1 VPLRHAP
8 GSTRLDRKAG
18 ACRPAEC
25 PDRPAMTPFLIAI
38 YQVVD
43 LILSLFVWL
52 LIASAIMSWLFAFG
66 VVNTRNQ
73 FVRMLAEFL
82 YRITEPVLRPIRG
95 FIPSIG
101 GIDLSPIVVIIA
113 IFFIRTL
120 MQGYL
125 PYLL

>member
-1 VPLRHAP
+1 
-8 GSTRLDRKAG
+8 
-18 ACRPAEC
+18 
-25 PDRPAMTPFLIAI
+25 MTPVLFAI

-95 FIPSIG
+95 LIPTVG

-120 MQGYL
+120 LQGYV

>member
-1 VPLRHAP
+1 
-8 GSTRLDRKAG
+8 
-18 ACRPAEC
+18 
-25 PDRPAMTPFLIAI
+25 MTPFIIAI

-73 FVRMLAEFL
+73 FVRMIAEFL

-95 FIPSIG
+95 FIPSVG
-101 GIDLSPIVVIIA
+101 GIDLSPIVVIVA

>member
-1 VPLRHAP
+1 
-8 GSTRLDRKAG
+8 
-18 ACRPAEC
+18 
-25 PDRPAMTPFLIAI
+25 MTPFLIAI

>member
-1 VPLRHAP
+1 
-8 GSTRLDRKAG
+8 
-18 ACRPAEC
+18 
-25 PDRPAMTPFLIAI
+25 MTPFFFAI

-95 FIPSIG
+95 LIPTVG

-120 MQGYL
+120 LQGYV

>member
-1 VPLRHAP
+1 
-8 GSTRLDRKAG
+8 
-18 ACRPAEC
+18 
-25 PDRPAMTPFLIAI
+25 MTPFLFAI

-95 FIPSIG
+95 LIPTVG

-120 MQGYL
+120 LQGYV

>member
-1 VPLRHAP
+1 
-8 GSTRLDRKAG
+8 
-18 ACRPAEC
+18 
-25 PDRPAMTPFLIAI
+25 MTPLLFAI

-95 FIPSIG
+95 LIPTVG

-120 MQGYL
+120 LQGYV